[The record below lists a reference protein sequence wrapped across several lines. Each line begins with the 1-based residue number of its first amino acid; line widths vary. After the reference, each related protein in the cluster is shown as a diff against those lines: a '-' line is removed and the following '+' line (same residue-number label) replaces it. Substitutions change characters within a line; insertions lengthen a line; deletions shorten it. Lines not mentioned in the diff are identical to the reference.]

1 MLRTGWLLNLIGE
14 ITPYMRAWDLQK
26 VLVAARRD
34 GAITDGLILLEHDPT
49 FTIGRSTRP
58 EHLLV
63 PRDTLRARGFG
74 VYDIERGGSI
84 TYHGPRQLVGY
95 PILHLG
101 AYGDDIVGYMRRL
114 EESVLRTLHA
124 FGIGANRRQGFPG
137 VWVGERKIGAV
148 GVAVKRKVTMH
159 GFALNVDPDL
169 GHFDLIN
176 PCGLGKPVTSM
187 ARVLGRP
194 VTLEEVGSVYV
205 QQFEA
210 VYGVQLAAL
219 TWGELAA
226 QAAPARGPSV
236 DPAPVAGR

>member
-1 MLRTGWLLNLIGE
+1 
-14 ITPYMRAWDLQK
+14 
-26 VLVAARRD
+26 
-34 GAITDGLILLEHDPT
+34 
-49 FTIGRSTRP
+49 
-58 EHLLV
+58 
-63 PRDTLRARGFG
+63 
-74 VYDIERGGSI
+74 
-84 TYHGPRQLVGY
+84 
-95 PILHLG
+95 
-101 AYGDDIVGYMRRL
+101 
-114 EESVLRTLHA
+114 VLRTLHA

-205 QQFEA
+205 PQFEA

-226 QAAPARGPSV
+226 QAAPARGPGA